1 MARLRFGLIGT
12 GFIGRMHAIALHA
25 VGAVFDD
32 IEAPLCTWL
41 ADANDELARKAA
53 ADLRFEHG
61 TGDWRELVTHPDVDV
76 VDICTPNYLH
86 QEMALAALEAGK
98 HVYCEK
104 PLALT
109 PGQADELAAAAARAG
124 VCHAVGFNFVR
135 NPILR
140 HARAMIEA
148 GELGVVH
155 GFTGRN
161 LEDYMADPAVPHSW
175 RCERRLAGSGALADL
190 GSHLINLAHF
200 LIGDIA
206 RVQASLSTIHDT
218 RVPRGGGA
226 ALPVEN
232 EDVALVLV
240 EFVSGATG
248 TFNISRVATGYKSG
262 LGFTITGTRGTL
274 EFDQERMNEL
284 RFYSADDRSG
294 RRGFRTLLTGPEH
307 PDYARF
313 CPAPGHG
320 LGINDL
326 KILEIHELIR
336 AIQAGQPVW
345 PDFAEGARVQR
356 LMAAIERSHATRTW
370 VDTAR

>member
-25 VGAVFDD
+25 VGTVFDD
-32 IEAPLCTWL
+32 IGAPLCTWL
-41 ADANDELARKAA
+41 ADSNDELARKAA
-53 ADLRFEHG
+53 ADLKFDNA
-61 TGDWRELVTHPDVDV
+61 TGDWRRLVRQPDVDV

-86 QEMALAALEAGK
+86 REMALATIAAGK

-109 PGQADELAAAAARAG
+109 AEEADELADAARRAG
-124 VCHAVGFNFVR
+124 VCHSIGFNFVR

-140 HARAMIEA
+140 HAREMIEA
-148 GELGVVH
+148 GELGTIH

-161 LEDYMADPAVPHSW
+161 LEDYMGDAAVPYGW

-200 LIGDIA
+200 LVGDIA
-206 RVQASLSTIHDT
+206 RVQASLNTVFRERT
-218 RVPRGGGA
+218 PRGGNRPF
-226 ALPVEN
+226 PVEN
-232 EDVALVLV
+232 EDVAHVLV
-240 EFVSGATG
+240 EFASGATG
-248 TFNISRVATGYKSG
+248 SFNISRIATGYKSG
-262 LGFTITGTRGTL
+262 LGFTITGTRGAL

-284 RFYSADDRSG
+284 RFYSVSDPGG
-294 RRGFRTLLTGPEH
+294 RRGFRTILTGPEH
-307 PDYARF
+307 PDYSRF

-336 AIQAGQPVW
+336 AIEAGQPVW
-345 PDFAEGARVQR
+345 PDFREGARVQR
-356 LMAAIERSHATRTW
+356 LMAAIEQSHATRSW
-370 VDTAR
+370 VETPR

>member
-25 VGAVFDD
+25 VGPVFDD

-41 ADANDELARKAA
+41 ADANDALARKAA
-53 ADLRFEHG
+53 ADLKFDNA
-61 TGDWRELVTHPDVDV
+61 TGDWRELVKRPDVDV

-86 QEMALAALEAGK
+86 REMALATIAAGK

-109 PGQADELAAAAARAG
+109 CEEADEIATAAERAG
-124 VCHAVGFNFVR
+124 VCNSIGFNFVR

-140 HARAMIEA
+140 HAREMIEA
-148 GELGVVH
+148 GELGTIH
-155 GFTGRN
+155 TFSGRN
-161 LEDYMADPAVPHSW
+161 LEDYMGDAAVPHGW
-175 RCERRLAGSGALADL
+175 RCERRFAGSGALADL

-206 RVQASLSTIHDT
+206 RVQASLNTVYRERT
-218 RVPRGGGA
+218 PRGGGRP
-226 ALPVEN
+226 LPVEN

-240 EFVSGATG
+240 GFASGATG
-248 TFNISRVATGYKSG
+248 SFNISRIATGYKSG
-262 LGFTITGTRGTL
+262 LGFTITGTRGAL

-284 RFYSADDRSG
+284 RFYSANDPSG
-294 RRGFRTLLTGPEH
+294 RRGFRTILTGPEH

-336 AIQAGQPVW
+336 AIESGRPIW
-345 PDFAEGARVQR
+345 PDFREGARVQR
-356 LMAAIERSHATRTW
+356 LMAAIEQSHEARSW
-370 VDTAR
+370 VETAR

>member
-1 MARLRFGLIGT
+1 
-12 GFIGRMHAIALHA
+12 MHAIALHA
-25 VGAVFDD
+25 VGTVFDD

-41 ADANDELARKAA
+41 ADASEELARKAA
-53 ADLRFEHG
+53 ADLKFDKA
-61 TGDWRELVTHPDVDV
+61 TGDWRRLVREPDVDV

-86 QEMALAALEAGK
+86 REMALATIAAGK

-109 PGQADELAAAAARAG
+109 PEEADEVADVAERAG
-124 VCHAVGFNFVR
+124 VCNSIGFNFVR

-140 HARAMIEA
+140 HAREMIEG
-148 GELGVVH
+148 GELGTIH
-155 GFTGRN
+155 GFSGRN
-161 LEDYMADPAVPHSW
+161 LEDYMGDAAVPYGW

-200 LIGDIA
+200 LVGDIA
-206 RVQASLSTIHDT
+206 RVQASLNTVFRERT
-218 RVPRGGGA
+218 PRGGNRP
-226 ALPVEN
+226 LPVEN
-232 EDVALVLV
+232 EDVAHVLV
-240 EFVSGATG
+240 EFASGATG
-248 TFNISRVATGYKSG
+248 SFNISRIATGYKSG

-284 RFYSADDRSG
+284 RFYSASDPGG
-294 RRGFRTLLTGPEH
+294 RRGFRTILTGPEH
-307 PDYARF
+307 FDYSRF

-336 AIQAGQPVW
+336 AIESGRPAW
-345 PDFAEGARVQR
+345 PDFREGARVQR
-356 LMAAIERSHATRTW
+356 LMAAIEQSHATRSW
-370 VDTAR
+370 VETPR